1 MLVKGPRRVVYLAL
15 GGGAIVMV
23 LVGLAIPGV
32 PTVTFAMLSGYYL
45 ARSSIR
51 LHGRLVRSRFFG
63 PIIREWSLHHGLSA
77 ASKAKLF
84 VVTMSVV
91 GLSFVLVGITPL
103 VLSVTFV
110 LSTTGVVSLLRLPGP
125 EERIGSPWPL
135 LRCPGFPRPPFDRS
149 GHGFTLRPAIPSS
162 HDAGGAHGSPCTRLA
177 SLARAT
183 SKELIG
189 LSAKVAKP
197 QSGLSRTRSAPNSA
211 MARSALVTIS
221 SGASTRA
228 TSG

>member
-1 MLVKGPRRVVYLAL
+1 MLVNGPRRVVYLAL

-23 LVGLAIPGV
+23 FVGLAIPGV

-77 ASKAKLF
+77 ASKAKLL
-84 VVTMSVV
+84 VVTMGVV

-125 EERIGSPWPL
+125 EGENRLG
-135 LRCPGFPRPPFDRS
+135 
-149 GHGFTLRPAIPSS
+149 
-162 HDAGGAHGSPCTRLA
+162 LA
-177 SLARAT
+177 SRQVP
-183 SKELIG
+183 G
-189 LSAKVAKP
+189 LP
-197 QSGLSRTRSAPNSA
+197 APA
-211 MARSALVTIS
+211 V
-221 SGASTRA
+221 
-228 TSG
+228 